1 MADPHIQVDD
11 LAKTY
16 RVPEGSAGLIGSLRG
31 LVRRTYRDV
40 AAVCD
45 LRFQVQA
52 GEMVGFIGPNGA
64 GKTTTLKMLSGLLHP
79 SGGRATVL
87 GFVPWER
94 RPAYLQRISMV
105 MGNRSQMLWDIPPLE
120 TFQVLAQIYR
130 LAPADYRRTLDELV
144 ALLEMEDLLARPV
157 RNLSLGERM
166 KCELVAG
173 LLHRPEVLFL
183 DEPTLGLDVTMQGR
197 LRRFLGEHNRRSGVT
212 VILTSHYMADV
223 VALCPRV
230 ILIHEGRLLYDGELK
245 ALAHRLAPFK
255 LLRLAVR
262 SGGGEVALPP
272 GVDVVER
279 ENGRLTLRV
288 PGDEAPA
295 LTARLLETL
304 PVVDLAVE
312 DPPIEAVIDQIYQ
325 GSPLD
330 AAAPAG
336 GAGGEA

>member
-45 LRFQVQA
+45 LRFEVQA

-79 SGGRATVL
+79 SGGRASVL

-130 LAPADYRRTLDELV
+130 LAPADYRRTLDVLV
-144 ALLEMEDLLARPV
+144 ALL
-157 RNLSLGERM
+157 
-166 KCELVAG
+166 
-173 LLHRPEVLFL
+173 
-183 DEPTLGLDVTMQGR
+183 
-197 LRRFLGEHNRRSGVT
+197 
-212 VILTSHYMADV
+212 
-223 VALCPRV
+223 
-230 ILIHEGRLLYDGELK
+230 
-245 ALAHRLAPFK
+245 
-255 LLRLAVR
+255 
-262 SGGGEVALPP
+262 
-272 GVDVVER
+272 
-279 ENGRLTLRV
+279 
-288 PGDEAPA
+288 
-295 LTARLLETL
+295 
-304 PVVDLAVE
+304 
-312 DPPIEAVIDQIYQ
+312 
-325 GSPLD
+325 
-330 AAAPAG
+330 
-336 GAGGEA
+336 